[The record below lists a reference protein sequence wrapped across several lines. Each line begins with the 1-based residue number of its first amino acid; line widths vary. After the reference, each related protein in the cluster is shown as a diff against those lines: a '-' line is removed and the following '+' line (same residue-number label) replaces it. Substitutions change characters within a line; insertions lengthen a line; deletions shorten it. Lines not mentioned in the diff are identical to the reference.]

1 MTDKVVSLSSGLVLG
16 MVCALFLGIGSTQ
29 NIMPSS
35 NFELPFN
42 FEMTIAQHPHSTEQH
57 VPEQEASTTPSVT
70 PAVDSAEPSSGRI
83 TRIATLTITEDPVL
97 DSQEYASKI
106 NQTTPVPDNSLYIAN
121 QQRSLI
127 AHSTTTESTNSGII
141 IVTAKQSNFTSIA
154 DNSSGRSSSFATTP
168 EFESKPHTAGSP
180 AIAHNNPN
188 LFGNPQEPPVIT
200 GKDNKPEPGLEQSSG
215 DTNSFVNLP
224 DDSYSDEDGGR
235 HNSNNNRYS
244 ARSGYSGPQLL
255 SSHRRQ
261 FN

>member
-1 MTDKVVSLSSGLVLG
+1 MADKVISLSSGLILG

-42 FEMTIAQHPHSTEQH
+42 FEMTIAQYPHSTEQH
-57 VPEQEASTTPSVT
+57 VPEQEANTTPSVT
-70 PAVDSAEPSSGRI
+70 PTVDSAEPNSGRI

-97 DSQEYASKI
+97 DSQEQTPKI
-106 NQTTPVPDNSLYIAN
+106 NLTAPVPDNSLYMVN

-127 AHSTTTESTNSGII
+127 AHNTTTESTYSGII
-141 IVTAKQSNFTSIA
+141 LITAKQSNFSSIA
-154 DNSSGRSSSFATTP
+154 DNSSGRSSGLATTP
-168 EFESKPHTAGSP
+168 GIEGKPHTAGSP
-180 AIAHNNPN
+180 ALAHNDPN

-215 DTNSFVNLP
+215 DTDTFVNLP

-235 HNSNNNRYS
+235 PNSNNNRYS
-244 ARSGYSGPQLL
+244 ARSGYSDPQLL